1 MRLEPEKQ
9 RCQMELHD
17 ILKRI
22 DAVPAAEGAAITQL
36 RHEEDDEPYQ
46 VWKIDTGGAACI
58 LKQAKGFEE
67 EIYRDILGVLN
78 EGCVPAVYQT
88 VADGERTYLLMEYA
102 EGEDLRR
109 CDRARL
115 TLALDALISLQART
129 WESRELASCGYS
141 LDMSLRVRER
151 RGQFLKDALLEEAYA
166 LFMRAYSSVPRAL
179 CHDDLLPFNV
189 IVSDDRAVLI
199 DWEYGGILPYPS
211 SFARLIAHGEEA
223 EDALFHMTREDRDF
237 AIDHYYDK
245 LLRERGIAYADW
257 RRTLELF
264 LFYEYCEWVFVGHK
278 YGDTESEY
286 YKKYLPLARRQALA
300 LIRGRAE

>member
-1 MRLEPEKQ
+1 
-9 RCQMELHD
+9 
-17 ILKRI
+17 
-22 DAVPAAEGAAITQL
+22 
-36 RHEEDDEPYQ
+36 
-46 VWKIDTGGAACI
+46 
-58 LKQAKGFEE
+58 
-67 EIYRDILGVLN
+67 
-78 EGCVPAVYQT
+78 
-88 VADGERTYLLMEYA
+88 MEYA

-141 LDMSLRVRER
+141 FDKSLRDRER
-151 RGQFLKDALLEEAYA
+151 RGQFLKDPLLEEAYA

-199 DWEYGGILPYPS
+199 DWEYGGHPALPLVFRPPHRPRRGGGGR
-211 SFARLIAHGEEA
+211 AVPH
-223 EDALFHMTREDRDF
+223 DAGGRDF
-237 AIDHYYDK
+237 AMIHYYDK

>member
-1 MRLEPEKQ
+1 MR
-9 RCQMELHD
+9 
-17 ILKRI
+17 
-22 DAVPAAEGAAITQL
+22 
-36 RHEEDDEPYQ
+36 
-46 VWKIDTGGAACI
+46 
-58 LKQAKGFEE
+58 
-67 EIYRDILGVLN
+67 
-78 EGCVPAVYQT
+78 
-88 VADGERTYLLMEYA
+88 DG
-102 EGEDLRR
+102 
-109 CDRARL
+109 
-115 TLALDALISLQART
+115 
-129 WESRELASCGYS
+129 
-141 LDMSLRVRER
+141 
-151 RGQFLKDALLEEAYA
+151 
-166 LFMRAYSSVPRAL
+166 
-179 CHDDLLPFNV
+179 
-189 IVSDDRAVLI
+189 
-199 DWEYGGILPYPS
+199 EYGGVLPDPS